1 MSNNPQASLAG
12 LDELSSSFAE
22 IFDAIDS
29 LRSAGLERELIPK
42 LVVVGDQSSG
52 KSSILEAISQIP
64 FPVDKDLCTRF
75 PTEVVQR
82 KSPEELVTVSIHV
95 VEPTPK
101 HAASRDFSRSLSIY
115 DTTKLIATIQEASA
129 MILGAS
135 TGQNEISR
143 FSNNILRIEVS
154 GPERYPLTL
163 VDLPGFFSSAT
174 ENQSL
179 ADKELVDQMVE
190 GYMREPRNA
199 LLLVISARVAYPN
212 LRAPSEVSKVT
223 VDPRGYRCLGVVTG
237 LDGPFNDDE
246 DEVTSLFQGTRPW
259 NHHFGWHCLR
269 NRTPVERRN
278 NRDRDDIERV
288 YFQDNWQHIGSEHK
302 GILPLQP
309 KLTRFL
315 ATQIR
320 RHLPELITEVR
331 DEIHRLEH
339 QFKELGKSRST
350 EQSQRDYLIQMA
362 KDFRLLAS
370 SAVDGHYG
378 TATMPPHLQDFFD
391 RGDETQQRRQDKK
404 LQAVVRAMSQLFSA
418 VMNAKGRTTKILQ
431 EPSEDDSASESSD
444 AESHR
449 TRRTQHESSAKRP
462 QSHRSTTI
470 STEDGDEHQKKDA
483 ILDAKIKSYEGILA
497 IDVLLAYQSYE
508 PSIERTYDQVEER
521 VMQMIAGHRGKES
534 LLEINPDVVRTL
546 FREESSRWRQISR
559 SHLIMVWEAVKRFVD
574 SALEYCVDSSVL
586 DDLRRLVIQEHLT
599 TLLRNAS
606 QKHEELLGCH
616 DGINT
621 AFYDIMEGLTLSL
634 SSWRKA
640 APSVVKMGDI
650 IGQIVSDQ
658 VNNNL
663 TVQTV
668 EKVVNSFW
676 GQHGPLTRKKETFE
690 TKGAIV
696 HHILTKLQEFL
707 QVDDLQ
713 SEVRDQV
720 ESSYREDFEKTAA
733 QHAIKV
739 VNEFYDI
746 SLVGFMLYMNAM
758 VIQNCLLKSLIS
770 EVFTDDIVRKMDA
783 ETLSAVAGEKEADV
797 GKRVQCETSLET
809 LKKALSVFEQFQSN
823 SYYY

>member
-1 MSNNPQASLAG
+1 MSNSPQASLAG

-52 KSSILEAISQIP
+52 KSSVLEAISQIP

-101 HAASRDFSRSLSIY
+101 HVPSRDFSRSLSIH
-115 DTTKLIATIQEASA
+115 DTTKLIATIQEAST

-212 LRAPSEVSKVT
+212 LRAPSEVSKIT
-223 VDPRGYRCLGVVTG
+223 VDPRGYRSLGIVTG

-246 DEVTSLFQGTRPW
+246 DEVTSLFHGLQLKEGT
-259 NHHFGWHCLR
+259 
-269 NRTPVERRN
+269 TA
-278 NRDRDDIERV
+278 
-288 YFQDNWQHIGSEHK
+288 IGMTSK
-302 GILPLQP
+302 
-309 KLTRFL
+309 
-315 ATQIR
+315 
-320 RHLPELITEVR
+320 
-331 DEIHRLEH
+331 RLEH

-350 EQSQRDYLIQMA
+350 EQSQRNYLIQMA

-391 RGDETQQRRQDKK
+391 RGDETQQKRQDKK
-404 LQAVVRAMSQLFSA
+404 LQAVVRAMSQLFCA
-418 VMNAKGRTTKILQ
+418 VMNAKGRTTRILQ
-431 EPSEDDSASESSD
+431 EPLEDDSASESSD
-444 AESHR
+444 AESHP
-449 TRRTQHESSAKRP
+449 TRRTRSDFEEHESSVKRP
-462 QSHRSTTI
+462 VLHRSTTI
-470 STEDGDEHQKKDA
+470 STEDGDEHQREDA
-483 ILDAKIKSYEGILA
+483 ILEAKIKSYEGILA

-508 PSIERTYDQVEER
+508 PSIEQTYDQVEER
-521 VMQMIAGHRGKES
+521 VMQLIARHRGKES
-534 LLEINPDVVRTL
+534 LVEINPDVVRTL

-586 DDLRRLVIQEHLT
+586 DDLRRLVIQDQLK

-606 QKHEELLGCH
+606 KKHEELLGCH
-616 DGINT
+616 DDVNT
-621 AFYDIMEGLTLSL
+621 AFYDAMEGLTLSP

-650 IGQIVSDQ
+650 IGQIVRDQ

-663 TVQTV
+663 TVQKV
-668 EKVVNSFW
+668 EKVVNGFW

-690 TKGAIV
+690 AKGAIV

-720 ESSYREDFEKTAA
+720 ENSYREDFEKTAA

-770 EVFTDDIVRKMDA
+770 EVFTDDIVREMDA
-783 ETLSAVAGEKEADV
+783 ETLSAVAGEKEADA
-797 GKRVQCETSLET
+797 GKRVQY
-809 LKKALSVFEQFQSN
+809 SN
-823 SYYY
+823 VMCDVTRHHEPQQQQD